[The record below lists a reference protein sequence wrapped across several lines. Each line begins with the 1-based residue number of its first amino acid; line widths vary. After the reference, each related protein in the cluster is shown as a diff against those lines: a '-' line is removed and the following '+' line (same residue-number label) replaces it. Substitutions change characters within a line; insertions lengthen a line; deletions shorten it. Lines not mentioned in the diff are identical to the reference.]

1 LSLRVRVARPASPES
16 SRYAGQI
23 GLVVGDWMS
32 RLASGTARGYLVEFA
47 DGEIIRVVLP
57 EVEELDES

>member
-1 LSLRVRVARPASPES
+1 MRVRLARPSTPES
-16 SRYAGQI
+16 ARYAGQI

-47 DGEIIRVVLP
+47 DGEVIRVVLP
-57 EVEELDES
+57 EVEELDDVG